1 MMLQLSERST
11 DIDLVREAVH
21 QKRSLR
27 ASQRAEHRQ
36 PGQARRTSSRGS
48 LRSGGG
54 HQVGA
59 DIVSKYL
66 LYKGGNKNLL
76 QFSRYSETNI
86 ALSLLIQC
94 AFTLKDTAATPA
106 FWIFDFQ

>member
-1 MMLQLSERST
+1 M
-11 DIDLVREAVH
+11 
-21 QKRSLR
+21 
-27 ASQRAEHRQ
+27 
-36 PGQARRTSSRGS
+36 
-48 LRSGGG
+48 
-54 HQVGA
+54 GA